1 MTPSDVK
8 VVVFTVYK
16 KESIR
21 ECLAMIA
28 RKKKNHIKNSTLVNT
43 ERKEGELVRGNSFG
57 GWYKEWRERAAVPAL
72 VLWNVGKRE
81 RERERENC

>member
-1 MTPSDVK
+1 MVVTPSDVK

-28 RKKKNHIKNSTLVNT
+28 RKKKSRIKNSTLVNT
-43 ERKEGELVRGNSFG
+43 ERKEEELV
-57 GWYKEWRERAAVPAL
+57 
-72 VLWNVGKRE
+72 
-81 RERERENC
+81 